1 MKYSGLTIK
10 VAIETIGKTAK
21 EQKGV
26 FFGMLLG
33 ILSASIL
40 GNILA
45 GKDAIQAGGESV
57 RTEHQF

>member
-10 VAIETIGKTAK
+10 VAIETIENTAK
-21 EQKGV
+21 EQEGV
-26 FFGMLLG
+26 FFCMLLG
-33 ILSASIL
+33 IWSASIL

-45 GKDAIQAGGESV
+45 GKDAIQAGGGSV

>member
-1 MKYSGLTIK
+1 
-10 VAIETIGKTAK
+10 
-21 EQKGV
+21 
-26 FFGMLLG
+26 MLLG

-45 GKDAIQAGGESV
+45 GKDAIQAGGGSV